1 MMLMT
6 MVKENIAVLS
16 LFQQAFSL
24 MRQTLN
30 HTKQKETIYN

>member
-6 MVKENIAVLS
+6 MVKENIAVL
-16 LFQQAFSL
+16 FQQVFSL

-30 HTKQKETIYN
+30 YTKLNEAIYN